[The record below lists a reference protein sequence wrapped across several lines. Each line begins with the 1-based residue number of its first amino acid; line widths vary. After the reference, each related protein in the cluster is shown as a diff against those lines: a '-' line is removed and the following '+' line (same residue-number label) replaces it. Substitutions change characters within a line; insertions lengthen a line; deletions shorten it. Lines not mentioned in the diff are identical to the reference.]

1 MAAPLMAEPM
11 DVAEE
16 MDILAR
22 TGVSREMLDLLTD
35 FAARYR
41 VAISSCVTCRAAAR

>member
-16 MDILAR
+16 MDVLAR
-22 TGVSREMLDLLTD
+22 TGVSSETLDLLTD

-41 VAISSCVTCRAAAR
+41 VAISSCVE